1 MKDVYAYKFGDNLYI
16 NLTNRC
22 CNACKFCIRT
32 HGDTVNGED
41 NLWLSKEPTSDEV
54 VEAIKAVDYEYADVV
69 ICGYG
74 EPTYKME
81 ELIAVA
87 DYAHSIGKKVR
98 LNTNGLGNLIN
109 GADITPLLKGKADV
123 ISISLNESSA
133 EKYDELCLPKYGLD
147 AYPAILDFTK
157 KCVTLGI
164 DTVLSVVDYGG
175 VNIDECRAVAESTG
189 AKLRV
194 REYIPD

>member
-1 MKDVYAYKFGDNLYI
+1 MKDVYAYKFGNNLYI

-22 CNACKFCIRT
+22 CNACKFCLRT

-41 NLWLSKEPTSDEV
+41 NLWLSAEPSAGEV
-54 VEAIKAVDYEYADVV
+54 IDAIKAVSFAYDEVV

-74 EPTYKME
+74 EPTYKLE

-98 LNTNGLGNLIN
+98 LNTNGLGSLIN
-109 GADITPLLKGKADV
+109 GKDITPLLKGKIDV
-123 ISISLNESSA
+123 MSISLNESSA
-133 EKYDELCLPKYGLD
+133 ERYNDLCLPEFGLD
-147 AYPAILDFTK
+147 AYPAILEFAK
-157 KCVTLGI
+157 KSVALGI

-175 VNIDECRAVAESTG
+175 VDIEECKRVALSTG
-189 AKLRV
+189 ARLRV
-194 REYIPD
+194 REYIED

>member
-54 VEAIKAVDYEYADVV
+54 VEAIKAVDYDYEDVV

-133 EKYDELCLPKYGLD
+133 EKYDELCCPKYGLD

-194 REYIPD
+194 REYIED